1 MDYSQ
6 LLHEL
11 QQATLFDLFRLN
23 TGIGQMLDQP
33 ERIAAVKRQLRIG
46 QEITYFD
53 QGQNR
58 LIPAV
63 VEEIQRTRLLV
74 RNKED
79 GKRWNIYFYMVN
91 LAGVNTDIHPQRGQ
105 QRLDRNQ
112 LQVGEAIGFRDREHR
127 ERYGTILQL
136 NQKTASILTT
146 EGARWRVAYSLLYRV
161 MDGDGQ
167 READVGLIE
176 GEILVEGV
184 DTTPAARG
192 GRNGNHAPNLFTHM
206 DD

>member
-1 MDYSQ
+1 MDYTQ

-11 QQATLFDLFRLN
+11 QQASLFDLFRLK

-33 ERIAAVKRQLRIG
+33 DRIAAVKRQLCLG

-53 QGQNR
+53 RDENR

-91 LAGVNTDIHPQRGQ
+91 LAGVDTDIHSHSGQ
-105 QRLDRNQ
+105 KRLDKNQ
-112 LQVGEAIGFRDREHR
+112 LKVGESIGFRDRDHR
-127 ERYGTILQL
+127 ERYGTIQQL

-146 EGARWRVAYSLLYRV
+146 EGTRWRVAYSLLFRV
-161 MDGDGQ
+161 MDGDGH
-167 READVGLIE
+167 REPDAGLIE
-176 GEILVEGV
+176 GEILQG
-184 DTTPAARG
+184 
-192 GRNGNHAPNLFTHM
+192 
-206 DD
+206 

>member
-11 QQATLFDLFRLN
+11 QQATLFDLFRLQ
-23 TGIGQMLDQP
+23 TGIGQMMDQP
-33 ERIAAVKRQLRIG
+33 DRIAAVKRQLRIG

-91 LAGVNTDIHPQRGQ
+91 LAGVNTDIHPHRGQ
-105 QRLDRNQ
+105 KRLDKQQ
-112 LQVGEAIGFRDREHR
+112 LQVGESIGYLDREHR
-127 ERYGTILQL
+127 EQYGTILQL

-146 EGARWRVAYSLLYRV
+146 EGARWRVPYSLLYRV

-167 READVGLIE
+167 RVEDVGLLE
-176 GEILVEGV
+176 GEILVE
-184 DTTPAARG
+184 
-192 GRNGNHAPNLFTHM
+192 
-206 DD
+206 